1 MPRFHCFEPDLC
13 PDALEVA
20 LGEEE
25 SHHLM
30 RVLRAKEGDSVG
42 VLNGSGLV
50 LEGSLFFPDHRRAFV
65 RVTDARE
72 FDRPNLSLHLAVGMP
87 KGKAVDTIVRQ
98 ATELGITGLSFL
110 NAERSEVSA
119 KTLYSKEKLEKWKR
133 VAREAC
139 KQSEN
144 PFLPEIEIAGNLSEW
159 LAGWNKP
166 GRHWVAHPTRSNVTE
181 TLPSLVSG
189 QDSLWMLIGPE
200 GGLTDKELDQAR
212 NVGFDPVSLGST
224 VLRVETACVGIT
236 SLARQYSA
244 ILS

>member
-13 PDALEVA
+13 PDAREVA

-25 SHHLM
+25 SHHLT
-30 RVLRAKEGDSVG
+30 RVLRAREGDSVG

-50 LEGSLFFPDHRRAFV
+50 LEGSLFFPDPRRASV

-133 VAREAC
+133 VAREAVSSLRTHFF
-139 KQSEN
+139 QRSR
-144 PFLPEIEIAGNLSEW
+144 L
-159 LAGWNKP
+159 LA
-166 GRHWVAHPTRSNVTE
+166 
-181 TLPSLVSG
+181 
-189 QDSLWMLIGPE
+189 I
-200 GGLTDKELDQAR
+200 
-212 NVGFDPVSLGST
+212 
-224 VLRVETACVGIT
+224 C
-236 SLARQYSA
+236 
-244 ILS
+244 